1 MKIVSNLLIE
11 LYWVIVFSF
20 WTYLSIKFI
29 EWYKNFN
36 IIIFYSIAIFFLLNG
51 IILYIKNDFL
61 LKSIFKIHIKNN
73 KITFSLI
80 FFLIRTIGIALVMF
94 TFLKKTIINNSIY
107 YEGFKVIG
115 LLSFIFFVISNYF
128 RTSILNLE
136 DHFKFKD

>member
-1 MKIVSNLLIE
+1 MKLLSNLLIE
-11 LYWVIVFSF
+11 LYWIFVFSI

-36 IIIFYSIAIFFLLNG
+36 IIIFYFFTIFFLLYG
-51 IILYIKNDFL
+51 IILFIKNDL
-61 LKSIFKIHIKNN
+61 LLRSTYKIYIKNN
-73 KITFSLI
+73 KVTLSFIIL
-80 FFLIRTIGIALVMF
+80 LIRTFTIALLMLIY
-94 TFLKKTIINNSIY
+94 LKKTIINNSIY